1 MPCPYDGQNTMTN
14 VMIYLIGYFGIG
26 KYTIAKALADVLPCK
41 IIDNHYI
48 LNPIFNLLEN
58 DGVTPLPPLLWLE
71 AAKVR
76 EAVLETIRF
85 LSPKDWNFVFTNDLS
100 EDETSH
106 RLFNDVAQIAKAR
119 GSTLVPVLLFCDE
132 DEYLRRVVRP
142 ERRERLKGINAAE
155 ARARF
160 ESGSAFQITHPNVF
174 RLNIT
179 ALQPAESANQIFSHI
194 QKIVSGQS

>member
-1 MPCPYDGQNTMTN
+1 MTN
-14 VMIYLIGYFGIG
+14 VVIYLIGYFGIG

-41 IIDNHYI
+41 IIDNHYV

-58 DGVTPLPPLLWLE
+58 DGVTPLPPLVWLE

-85 LSPKDWNFVFTNDLS
+85 LSPREWNFVFTNDLS

-106 RLFNDVAQIAKAR
+106 RLFDDVAQIAKAR
-119 GSTLVPVLLFCDE
+119 GSTLVPVLLSCDE

-155 ARARF
+155 ARERF
-160 ESGSAFQITHPNVF
+160 QSGSAFQIAHSNVL
-174 RLNIT
+174 RLDVT
-179 ALQPAESANQIFSHI
+179 ALQPNDAANLILGHI
-194 QKIVSGQS
+194 RQTRR